1 MAGFGQTGLLAANA
15 LRTFLAFIFK
25 NALAAYNGK
34 WGDCRFS
41 IADCRLGGAF
51 TRITRI
57 YTNLGGEISHK
68 ERIVGSRRDP
78 RAKAR
83 VGAVDEASTAA
94 RESVC
99 AP

>member
-1 MAGFGQTGLLAANA
+1 
-15 LRTFLAFIFK
+15 
-25 NALAAYNGK
+25 
-34 WGDCRFS
+34 
-41 IADCRLGGAF
+41 LGGAF